1 MTTTTTMTP
10 APTVEWK
17 RKDFYHRGCQMYI
30 KGFTV
35 EGRLIGEITAIYHY
49 KSSRLSDLV
58 VECGEATRTIRVTP
72 DLPARKAIALA
83 KATLL
88 EMA

>member
-1 MTTTTTMTP
+1 
-10 APTVEWK
+10 
-17 RKDFYHRGCQMYI
+17 MYI
-30 KGFTV
+30 RAFTT

-49 KSSRLSDLV
+49 KSTRLCDLV
-58 VECGEATRTIRVTP
+58 VECGKANLTIRVTP